1 MTFVTNRLSTPGNG
15 GKAVQGA
22 MAAAA
27 LGALAMF
34 LLDPDRGRRRR
45 KQAASALRRAGSRT
59 GSWLEVGGRDAGNRL
74 QGVLAQWRRLS
85 GQSTPPDD
93 DILQA
98 RVRARLGRLVSHP
111 HAVSVEASAGCI
123 TLGGPILARE
133 QAALLA
139 DVARVDGVREV
150 RDQLE
155 LHEHAN
161 GIPALQGE
169 GQVARQGNAAQALPP
184 ALRGAALA
192 GGSALAW
199 YALRKRTPAGM
210 LLGAVG
216 VALLA
221 RVAVQARQ
229 GRRADRAQGSEQ
241 HGAEPAPSEQGQM
254 LH

>member
-1 MTFVTNRLSTPGNG
+1 MTFVKNRLSTSSSG
-15 GKAVQGA
+15 GKAMQGA

-59 GSWLEVGGRDAGNRL
+59 GSWLETSGRDAGNRL
-74 QGVLAQWRRLS
+74 QGVLAQWRRLA
-85 GQSTPPDD
+85 GQRTPPDD

-111 HAVSVEASAGCI
+111 HAVTVEAADGCI
-123 TLGGPILARE
+123 TLGGPILALER
-133 QAALLA
+133 AALLA

-161 GIPALQGE
+161 GIPSLQGE
-169 GQVARQGNAAQALPP
+169 GHVARQGNAAQALPP
-184 ALRGAALA
+184 ALRGVALA

-199 YALRKRTPAGM
+199 YALRKRSPAGM
-210 LLGAVG
+210 LFGAAA

-221 RVAVQARQ
+221 RSAVQARQ
-229 GRRADRAQGSEQ
+229 SRQADGAPGEQ
-241 HGAEPAPSEQGQM
+241 HGAEPRPSEQGQM